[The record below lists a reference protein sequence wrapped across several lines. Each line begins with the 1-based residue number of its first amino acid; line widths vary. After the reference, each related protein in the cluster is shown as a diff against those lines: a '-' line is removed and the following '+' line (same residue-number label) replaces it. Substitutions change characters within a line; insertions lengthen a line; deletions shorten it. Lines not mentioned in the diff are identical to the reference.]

1 MLSPCLK
8 GFNKLYPWAEAHAEE
23 WDTTFQSSKI
33 ILERLA
39 KEKLTGVGVPEKFGG
54 DGKTIAHAI
63 LTISDIAYSSF
74 TAAFVLWAHRA
85 YIECVLQSPNE
96 ALKSR
101 QLPLLTSGKMAGS
114 AGLSNLM
121 KHLCGLE
128 KMENFA
134 SLDNG
139 IYQLTGKM
147 PWITNIDC
155 QGFFAAC
162 AAELENGRAVVFSLE
177 NNDKGVTVQSL
188 DLLALRSSGTKAI
201 TMDKVALTADRILH
215 DNIAEWLKTLRPAFI
230 ALQCGLF
237 SGLAARFIDEAKKH
251 FNVRRTSLKGD
262 IDETEKE
269 LSSLRDALIKGVNNH
284 HFVDAP
290 EDLFRLRISLT
301 DWLWKAVLLELET
314 RGGGAYLMETAEGFP
329 RRLREASFV
338 PIITPSVTQLKK
350 ALA

>member
-1 MLSPCLK
+1 MLSPRLK
-8 GFNKLYPWAEAHAEE
+8 SSDKLYPWAEAHAEE
-23 WDTTFQSSKI
+23 WDTTVQSSKI
-33 ILERLA
+33 ILESLA
-39 KEKLTGVGVPEKFGG
+39 KEKLTGIGVPEKFGG
-54 DGKTIAHAI
+54 DGKTIADAI

-85 YIECVLQSPNE
+85 YIECVLESPNE

-121 KHLCGLE
+121 KHLSGLE

-134 SLDNG
+134 SLENG
-139 IYQLTGKM
+139 IYHLTGKM
-147 PWITNIDC
+147 PWITNID
-155 QGFFAAC
+155 QKGFFAAC
-162 AAELENGRAVVFSLE
+162 AAELDNGRAVVFSLE
-177 NNDKGVTVQSL
+177 NSDKGVNVQSL

-251 FNVRRTSLKGD
+251 FNARRASLKGD

-269 LSSLRDALIKGVNNH
+269 LLSLRDALIKGVNNH